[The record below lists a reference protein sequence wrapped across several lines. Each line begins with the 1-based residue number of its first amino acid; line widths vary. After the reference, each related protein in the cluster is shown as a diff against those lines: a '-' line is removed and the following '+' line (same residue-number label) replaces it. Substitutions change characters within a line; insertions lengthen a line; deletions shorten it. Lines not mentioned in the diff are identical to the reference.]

1 MYMKITRKRLNK
13 IRKMKKQSAR
23 KNKKNR
29 QKHKRR
35 TLRSRKL
42 NLKKRTIR
50 IHKKG
55 GDPIQKAINELNQRI
70 KFLKKSE
77 VYIKKQLQKDRKNAL
92 EKRKQ
97 FLDNGSKTM
106 KDLTTSQKGQLQI
119 MLNKVKGHK
128 KQLDNIPVQIQ
139 QLELQIQNIKRGA
152 MNAQLISTVKKAKE
166 MSDSQ
171 IKKMKSSQPTNK
183 SVASD
188 FHSGEVHPKI
198 ITTMIRTLKS
208 NKGKILSPGYIVDVI
223 QDPDGVSA
231 STGTTILSQAS
242 SRVKPLRPSIKFSS
256 APIPSTPPIELG
268 MSQSKKSLKQR
279 IQKRKEI
286 QASKTKPVESKF
298 NFNMAKKK
306 QVVQGKKK
314 KQVVPAKKKTQVV
327 PAKKK
332 TQVVPAKKKTQ
343 VVQAKKT
350 QKMINNEKMLMKII
364 KPFQQKKLM
373 IILNKLGVSKKTGDA
388 KKLKETLIERYNNL
402 NRDQMYN
409 FISKFNKTK
418 ELNVKKNMS
427 KLQILLL
434 FIKLIRKKS
443 HQQIKQMNNKKTVKK
458 SVKKS
463 TKNTVKK
470 TKKKPSVISN
480 KKPNSS
486 AEKLRNLIKTFQQ
499 KKLMIILNKLGVSK
513 KSGDATALKAAIIN
527 RYNFI
532 NKEQLFK
539 YLKNFN
545 SLKNFSINKNSSKIE
560 MISSFINLIK
570 NKTHKQIQEMHTQA
584 KKKQTDIPKQK
595 PNKKVVKKKN
605 KTVKKG
611 AKKKIKKS
619 SKKNKPIRV

>member
-1 MYMKITRKRLNK
+1 
-13 IRKMKKQSAR
+13 
-23 KNKKNR
+23 
-29 QKHKRR
+29 
-35 TLRSRKL
+35 
-42 NLKKRTIR
+42 
-50 IHKKG
+50 
-55 GDPIQKAINELNQRI
+55 
-70 KFLKKSE
+70 
-77 VYIKKQLQKDRKNAL
+77 
-92 EKRKQ
+92 
-97 FLDNGSKTM
+97 
-106 KDLTTSQKGQLQI
+106 
-119 MLNKVKGHK
+119 
-128 KQLDNIPVQIQ
+128 
-139 QLELQIQNIKRGA
+139 
-152 MNAQLISTVKKAKE
+152 
-166 MSDSQ
+166 
-171 IKKMKSSQPTNK
+171 MKSSQPTNK

-314 KQVVPAKKKTQVV
+314 TQVVQGKKKTQVV
-327 PAKKK
+327 P
-332 TQVVPAKKKTQ
+332 
-343 VVQAKKT
+343 AKKT

-409 FISKFNKTK
+409 FISKFNKTN

-480 KKPNSS
+480 KKQNSS
-486 AEKLRNLIKTFQQ
+486 AEKLRNLIKPFQQ